1 MQYHR
6 LSMIPAFWCALLV
19 AQTVPEPAK
28 LTIAGDVSASVTLT
42 AEDFAKMPR
51 ESVSVQDQDGS
62 QISYEGVPLAEV
74 LKKAGV
80 SFGHDMRGKAL
91 AGYLLASAKDGYQV
105 VFSLGELDP
114 GLGGA
119 RVIVADKR
127 DGKPLFGYQGPLR
140 LVVATDKAPA
150 RSIRM
155 LEKLEIVK
163 LRK

>member
-1 MQYHR
+1 
-6 LSMIPAFWCALLV
+6 MIPAFWCALLV
-19 AQTVPEPAK
+19 AQTTPEPAK
-28 LTIAGDVSASVTLT
+28 LTIAGDVSPSVTLT

-51 ESVSVQDQDGS
+51 ETVSVQDQDGS
-62 QISYEGVPLAEV
+62 QISYEGVPLAEI

-119 RVIVADKR
+119 RVIVADKH
-127 DGKPLFGYQGPLR
+127 DGKALFGYQGPLR

-163 LRK
+163 LRR

>member
-1 MQYHR
+1 
-6 LSMIPAFWCALLV
+6 
-19 AQTVPEPAK
+19 
-28 LTIAGDVSASVTLT
+28 
-42 AEDFAKMPR
+42 
-51 ESVSVQDQDGS
+51 
-62 QISYEGVPLAEV
+62 
-74 LKKAGV
+74 
-80 SFGHDMRGKAL
+80 MRGKAL

-140 LVVATDKAPA
+140 LVVSTDKAPA

-155 LEKLEIVK
+155 LERLEVVK